1 MVSLGISVFLISAAV
16 LGLELALMRA
26 LSISMWHHF
35 AYFIISVALL
45 GFGLSG
51 AIISIAEKFFRQHWR
66 MAMWLAGLGFAV
78 AVPLGY
84 YAATA
89 LPLNVLELIWDPR
102 QLYYLGLYYLALLPS
117 FLCGGAFIGL
127 ALLGKTQKAWSLYGL
142 NMIGSGAGAILA
154 LVLMYN
160 QPPTAVIMEMCLL
173 GFVAALAA
181 AAGRGL
187 VKILVTCLIAALTL
201 GVFGLWRPLHL
212 PVSQYKSLSFYEG
225 LKDFELLARRYS
237 PLGRIDL
244 LRSNTIRHFPGL
256 SLNYGFTGSSLPT
269 QAALTWDADGTSAV
283 NQFREV
289 GQLTCFDWMTS
300 ALAYRLVKHPR
311 VLVIGAGGGSDVCQA
326 IYEGAGE
333 IIALELNGQVIDL
346 LSREFS
352 DLAARIY
359 QRPDVRLLKA
369 EGRHFLERT
378 SESFDLIQ
386 IALMESQTAG
396 AAGVYALR
404 ETQLY
409 TIEGIA
415 RSLDRLTPGGVLT
428 LTRWLK
434 APPRDAVKMLATVAQ
449 ALRRRGAVD
458 PAEHVAMIRSIQTAT
473 IVLKNE
479 KLSEEEIDAIRKF
492 TAERNFDLVHV
503 PGIKPSDA
511 NQYHQLN
518 EPQTAPYYA
527 AAQEIFGPNVEQF
540 FRTHVYDLRPAT
552 DDRPYFYNFF
562 RWQSLGHL
570 RRTIG
575 PDWLTLAE
583 SGYLLLAVALVQA
596 VVLAGLLLI
605 LPALLLHRRMSRA
618 RGRIWTAAGYFLAL
632 GLGYIF
638 IEMGF
643 IHRFSLLLGNPLY
656 AAAVVF
662 AGFLC
667 FSGAGS
673 MAAGSLAQRHTGQ
686 RLVSWAV
693 FAIICW
699 AILLMAILHWRSGW
713 LIALNNLLR
722 MVLIVAMVGPL
733 AFCMGFCFPT
743 GLRMVGASSS
753 SLVPWAW
760 AVNGFGSVTGAVGG
774 TVLAV
779 SIGFTWLVVLALILY
794 LAASCLINKLAK
806 PI

>member
-35 AYFIISVALL
+35 SYLIISVALL

-51 AIISIAEKFFRQHWR
+51 VIISIAEKFFRQHWR
-66 MAMWLAGLGFAV
+66 MAMWLTGLGFAV

-89 LPLNVLELIWDPR
+89 VPLNVLELIWDPR
-102 QLYYLGLYYLALLPS
+102 QVYYLGLYYLALLPS

-142 NMIGSGAGAILA
+142 NMLGSGVGAILA
-154 LVLMYN
+154 VLLMYN
-160 QPPTAVIMEMCLL
+160 QSPTQVIMEMCLL
-173 GFVAALAA
+173 GFVAALTAA
-181 AAGRGL
+181 SGRGFA
-187 VKILVTCLIAALTL
+187 KILVTCLIAALTL

-212 PVSQYKSLSFYEG
+212 PVSQYKSLPFYEG

-244 LRSNTIRHFPGL
+244 LHSKTIRHFPGL
-256 SLNYGFTGSSLPT
+256 SLNYGATDGSLPT
-269 QAALTWDADGTSAV
+269 QVALTWDADGTSAV
-283 NQFREV
+283 NQFSSVE
-289 GQLTCFDWMTS
+289 QLACFDWMTS
-300 ALAYRLVKHPR
+300 ALSYRLVKHPR

-326 IYEGAGE
+326 IYEGAAE
-333 IIALELNGQVIDL
+333 IVALELNPQVIDL

-352 DLAARIY
+352 DLAAGIY

-378 SESFDLIQ
+378 SESFDVIQ

-396 AAGVYALR
+396 AAGVYALS

-409 TIEGIA
+409 TVDGIA

-434 APPRDAVKMLATVAQ
+434 APPRDAVKMLATVAE
-449 ALRRRGAVD
+449 ALRRRGAID
-458 PAEHVAMIRSIQTAT
+458 PAGHVAMIRSIQTAT
-473 IVLKNE
+473 IVVKNE

-492 TAERNFDLVHV
+492 AAERNFDLVHV
-503 PGIKPSDA
+503 PGIEPSEA
-511 NQYHQLN
+511 NQYHQLT
-518 EPQTAPYYA
+518 EPQRAPYYA
-527 AAQEIFGPNVEQF
+527 AAQQIFSGNTERF
-540 FRTHVYDLRPAT
+540 FSQHVYDLRPAT

-562 RWQSLGHL
+562 RWRSLGHL
-570 RRTIG
+570 RRTLG
-575 PDWLTLAE
+575 PDWLTMAE
-583 SGYLLLAVALVQA
+583 SGYLILAVALVQA
-596 VVLAGLLLI
+596 VGLAVLLLI
-605 LPALLLHRRMSRA
+605 LPALLLRRRMRRA
-618 RGRIWTAAGYFLAL
+618 PGRIWATAGYFLAL
-632 GLGYIF
+632 GLGYMF

-643 IHRFSLLLGNPLY
+643 IHKLTLLLGNPIY
-656 AAAVVF
+656 AIAIVVAA
-662 AGFLC
+662 FLC
-667 FSGAGS
+667 CSGVGS
-673 MAAGSLAQRHTGQ
+673 MVAGYLVRHKPEAK
-686 RLVSWAV
+686 LVLWAV
-693 FAIICW
+693 LTIVCW
-699 AILLMAILHWRSGW
+699 AIGSMGVLKYGSGW
-713 LIALNNLLR
+713 LIGLSDLPR
-722 MVLIVAMVGPL
+722 MVSIFAMIGPL

-743 GLRMVGASSS
+743 GLRLAGASSR

-760 AVNGFGSVTGAVGG
+760 AVNGFGSVTGAIAG
-774 TVLAV
+774 TTLAV
-779 SIGFTWLVVLALILY
+779 SIGFTWLIVLALMLY
-794 LAASCLINKLAK
+794 VGASCLINKLAK